1 MRKGDLTVIIAR
13 FAETPARKFTFS
25 RKLILSA
32 GIAFLVLVTAF
43 VLSNLHYYRMWK
55 QTSEYER
62 LRVEADQ
69 LRKENETFRRR
80 ANQLTD
86 QLSALEVTSKK
97 LTILSGLES
106 DGLGGLGGP
115 TTASTLG
122 PLRGKDLI
130 RELQGLNRRKR
141 NLEIDFQQLQQH
153 YTNRSLL
160 LSATPSIQPV
170 QGYASGGFGYR
181 ADPFNGTR
189 DFHPGLDISAPVG
202 TKIIAPADGVA
213 VFANRYPAYGK
224 LVVLEHRFGIST
236 RYGHLSQIV
245 VLNGQKV
252 KKGDIIGYVGATGR
266 ATGPHLHYEVRLQGQ
281 PLNPFIFLN
290 RRSQQ

>member
-25 RKLILSA
+25 RRLILSTGLA
-32 GIAFLVLVTAF
+32 LLVFITAF

-55 QTSEYER
+55 KTSEYEH

-69 LRKENETFRRR
+69 LRKENETFRQR

-97 LTILSGLES
+97 LTILSGLERE
-106 DGLGGLGGP
+106 GLGGVGGP
-115 TTASTLG
+115 TTVSTPASLS
-122 PLRGKDLI
+122 GKDLI
-130 RELQGLNRRKR
+130 RELQALNGRKQT
-141 NLEIDFQQLQQH
+141 LQIDFQQLHQH
-153 YTNRSLL
+153 YTNRNLL
-160 LSATPSIQPV
+160 LAATPSIEPV
-170 QGYASGGFGYR
+170 QGYASAGFGYR

-189 DFHPGLDISAPVG
+189 DFHTGVDISAPTG
-202 TKIIAPADGVA
+202 TKIVAPADGVA

-236 RYGHLSQIV
+236 RYGHLSHIV

-266 ATGPHLHYEVRLQGQ
+266 ATGPHLHYEVRLHGQ
-281 PLNPFIFLN
+281 PLNPFIFFN
-290 RRSQQ
+290 RRTH